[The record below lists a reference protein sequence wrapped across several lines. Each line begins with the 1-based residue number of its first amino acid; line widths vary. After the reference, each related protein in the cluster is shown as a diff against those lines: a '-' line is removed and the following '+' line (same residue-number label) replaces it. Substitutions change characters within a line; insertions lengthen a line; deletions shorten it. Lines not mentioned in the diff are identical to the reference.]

1 MVPVGETVHYKELG
15 DGGDR
20 QNKAE
25 SEWSKGVWLGPGDRN
40 TETLIGTSR
49 GVVRAHTVERL
60 TPSTKWDI
68 NYILDMKGAPQ
79 RPDPSKPGLH
89 IHVRIRL
96 EPEVAIQMLETRP
109 ARKEEGPRTAYFS
122 KEAFNTFGFTKGCE
136 GCSGRAAKMVPRPHS
151 SKCRERIKMEMKK
164 TPEGRRGWKKQKEIY
179 TSTWKRN

>member
-1 MVPVGETVHYKELG
+1 MRKQGKTIREYFCTFLSQIERGVDDTVPLESDIIPWIVRWVAICYPRYKTGTDGRTSYERRRGRSCKSIVVPIGETVHYKELG

-25 SEWSKGVWLGPGDRN
+25 SEWSKRVWLGPGDRN

-89 IHVRIRL
+89 IPVRIRL
-96 EPEVAIQMLETRP
+96 EPEVTIRRPETRL
-109 ARKEEGPRTAYFS
+109 A
-122 KEAFNTFGFTKGCE
+122 
-136 GCSGRAAKMVPRPHS
+136 
-151 SKCRERIKMEMKK
+151 
-164 TPEGRRGWKKQKEIY
+164 
-179 TSTWKRN
+179 